1 MQFSALKRAI
11 FRNKPEDMQ
20 KGTQKH
26 FARGQEGSTMPPK
39 SELGIMEN
47 TKTIKGNLFC
57 IRVAGNWSTLVHCRN
72 VLLEVISLNFACKI
86 AYF

>member
-39 SELGIMEN
+39 SELGIMEKYKN
-47 TKTIKGNLFC
+47 NQRKSILYTRSRKLFD
-57 IRVAGNWSTLVHCRN
+57 VSTLYRN
-72 VLLEVISLNFACKI
+72 VLLEVISLNFSYSI
-86 AYF
+86 V